1 MTKIVAI
8 VQARMGSTRLPGKV
22 LLPLLGEPMLVQEM
36 ARIGRSKRIS
46 STIVATTHLPA
57 DDRIVDLC
65 RKQGWQYCR
74 GSEQDVL
81 DRYYHCARQAGADVV
96 VRLTSDCPLIEP
108 AVIDRVIEAFA
119 RNSPDVDY
127 VSNVLPPRTFPRGLD
142 TEVFS
147 FAALERS
154 WKEDKN
160 PLLRE
165 HVTQYMVQN
174 PDKFR
179 ISGITN
185 TRDLSGLRWTVDTK
199 EDFRLVT
206 EIYSHFGHNRFSME
220 DVLSLMEKRPEL
232 LRINQDIPQKE
243 VSHP

>member
-1 MTKIVAI
+1 MKIVAI
-8 VQARMGSTRLPGKV
+8 VQARTGSTRLMGKV
-22 LLPLLGEPMLVQEM
+22 LLNLLGEPMLVHEM
-36 ARIGRSKRIS
+36 ARIGRSESIS
-46 STIVATTHLPA
+46 STIVATTDLPA

-65 RKQGWQYCR
+65 KKQGWQYCR

-81 DRYYHCARQAGADVV
+81 DRYYQCAKKAGADVI

-108 AVIDRVIEAFA
+108 AVIDRVIEKFLQD
-119 RNSPDVDY
+119 SQGLDY
-127 VSNVLPPRTFPRGLD
+127 VSNVIAPRTFPRGLD

-154 WKEDKN
+154 WNEDKN

-165 HVTQYMVQN
+165 HVTQYIVQN

-179 ISGITN
+179 TAGITN
-185 TRDLSGLRWTVDTK
+185 PLDLSDFRWTVDTN

-206 EIYSHFGHNRFSME
+206 EIYSHFGHNRFTLN

-232 LRINQDIPQKE
+232 RLINQDIAQKE
-243 VSHP
+243 VSHS